1 MKEILPAAEIM
12 RRLVAETEAALSRA
26 EDLR

>member
-1 MKEILPAAEIM
+1 MKEILTVAEIM
-12 RRLVAETEAALSRA
+12 RRLLAETEAALSRA